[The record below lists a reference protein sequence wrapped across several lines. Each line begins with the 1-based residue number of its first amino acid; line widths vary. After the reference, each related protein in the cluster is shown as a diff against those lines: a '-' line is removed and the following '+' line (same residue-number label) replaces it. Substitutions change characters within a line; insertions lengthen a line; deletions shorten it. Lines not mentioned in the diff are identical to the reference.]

1 VTFPADIRTRWSAS
15 EVEDDQEWNGRG
27 YETDISRREGRERRK
42 DGREGKPVQWTKDR
56 SIQSEAP
63 TASQTYNE
71 PEEHNHPSEWHDM
84 WYKSILPE
92 RQKDVVT
99 SKSDSN
105 KVFWLENSLRAKVKK
120 QQQQE
125 KGKILEKHETYIPC
139 IVVLRSALWLLY
151 LILSST
157 ANMWKSPDI
166 WQNRTSRSDDVW
178 SKGGVCAG

>member
-1 VTFPADIRTRWSAS
+1 MWSAS
-15 EVEDDQEWNGRG
+15 EVEDDGRGG

-63 TASQTYNE
+63 TASQTCNE

-105 KVFWLENSLRAKVKK
+105 KVLWLENSLRAKVKK
-120 QQQQE
+120 QQ
-125 KGKILEKHETYIPC
+125 
-139 IVVLRSALWLLY
+139 
-151 LILSST
+151 
-157 ANMWKSPDI
+157 
-166 WQNRTSRSDDVW
+166 
-178 SKGGVCAG
+178 